1 MKKSL
6 WAMYGIGVCI
16 ATAAAVWFSTTGA
29 PHEAVV
35 LTQQVTPS
43 TGNSRISG
51 DPASQGLARGE
62 GVSSTAVASRLND
75 ALELLMA
82 QVMTATYSPAEAE
95 AAREKLRSWAR
106 EDPAVAQWLLQS
118 YDKPYNSRSRG
129 LIISLLLEIKT
140 PEVLAFAKR
149 LASSNNLEQQ
159 RDGFVLLQNL
169 PSDLPEMRPIILQA
183 LSGNQASESVLLALA
198 ALKPPTPS
206 GSKISQKDIPSTYAA
221 AVVAKL
227 QNLTRHAAPEVRTES
242 VLQLAQW
249 DQTGGS
255 QEQWATALADQS
267 PRVREAAV
275 VAIAQSGA
283 KSDLVK
289 AALLRMA
296 SNPKESNDVRGNAL
310 QVLEDFSLSKEE
322 ARDISQWRAQMLGK

>member
-1 MKKSL
+1 M
-6 WAMYGIGVCI
+6 
-16 ATAAAVWFSTTGA
+16 
-29 PHEAVV
+29 
-35 LTQQVTPS
+35 
-43 TGNSRISG
+43 
-51 DPASQGLARGE
+51 
-62 GVSSTAVASRLND
+62 
-75 ALELLMA
+75 LLA

-118 YDKPYNSRSRG
+118 YDKPYNSGARG
-129 LIISLLLEIKT
+129 LIISLLLEIET

-149 LASSNNLEQQ
+149 LASSNKLEQQ

-169 PSDLPEMRPIILQA
+169 PSDLPEVHAIVLQA

-198 ALKPPTPS
+198 ALKPPTSS
-206 GSKISQKDIPSTYAA
+206 GSNTPPKDTQSTYAA
-221 AVVAKL
+221 AVVTTL
-227 QNLTRHAAPEVRTES
+227 QNLTRNASPEVRVES

-275 VAIAQSGA
+275 IAIAQSGA

-310 QVLEDFSLSKEE
+310 QVLEDFSLRKEE
-322 ARDISQWRAQMLGK
+322 TRDISQLRAQMLGK